1 MRGSGR
7 EPEEEE
13 ERATDVISLEIAR
26 REKERPGEREREEEI
41 TR

>member
-26 REKERPGEREREEEI
+26 REKERGGREREEEI